1 MRYKCAK
8 FQLAIFTNKLCM
20 MKGRGLTYSNCI
32 KNWDEIAI
40 SSKVC
45 LAISLRLVDGFQ
57 IFKRRIVG

>member
-8 FQLAIFTNKLCM
+8 FQLAIVTNKLCM
-20 MKGRGLTYSNCI
+20 MEGRGLTYSNCI

-40 SSKVC
+40 CSKVF
-45 LAISLRLVDGFQ
+45 LPIALRLLDGFP